1 MSYSIIH
8 RNFYFGCLDHIHPKP
23 SNPSIQNIRI
33 HYRRS
38 DDVAVAFLHHRLV
51 FGQWGF
57 YDMQSC
63 DFFDFERE
71 LDVLSIAKSKAS

>member
-33 HYRRS
+33 HDGRG

-51 FGQWGF
+51 FGQWRF
-57 YDMQSC
+57 DDVQSC
-63 DFFDFERE
+63 GFFDFECE
-71 LDVLSIAKSKAS
+71 LDVLSIAKSKPS